1 MQKNQGD
8 SLHELMGEIPM
19 EVQLRTK
26 LSVAIANRIESLM
39 REAGYSKKQ
48 FAESLGRRPSEVT
61 KWLSGEHNFTIA
73 TLSRIGAFFGTSIIK
88 VYQDEPSDPEPLN

>member
-1 MQKNQGD
+1 
-8 SLHELMGEIPM
+8 MGEIPL
-19 EVQLRTK
+19 EVQMRTK

-48 FAESLGRRPSEVT
+48 FAEKLGRRPSEVT

-88 VYQDEPSDPEPLN
+88 ISSE